1 MRILGV
7 SQNHNASIC
16 LIEDGEII
24 LHSENERVSG
34 KKYHAK
40 AYDVLDTV
48 SDFDYLVISG
58 FSPNKEYNKDYGE
71 YMRSKGHKF
80 KEINRL
86 EK

>member
-34 KKYHAK
+34 KKYH
-40 AYDVLDTV
+40 V
-48 SDFDYLVISG
+48 SLMMY
-58 FSPNKEYNKDYGE
+58 
-71 YMRSKGHKF
+71 
-80 KEINRL
+80 
-86 EK
+86 